1 MLTVFRVREWT
12 VWLYGVFDSVAA
24 IKTNFPGAKMI
35 DGWND
40 DTFGGSG
47 ECFEYFIYEQDLYKV
62 AKCGVNEVLMSFGSP
77 GELIAEF
84 EDACPYE

>member
-24 IKTNFPGAKMI
+24 IKANFPGAKMV
-35 DGWND
+35 DGWDD
-40 DTFGGSG
+40 DTFGKN
-47 ECFEYFIYEQDLYKV
+47 EEFEYFIHGQDLYKV
-62 AKCGVNEVLMSFGSP
+62 AKCRVNEVITSFGSP

-84 EDACPYE
+84 EDACPYD